1 MVNPTGSKIAQRT
14 FEGCPPKF
22 AGRSREAGGNAGPR
36 WMVAAA
42 WPVTVGGN
50 RTRLMAGSF
59 PRFCVAVLGFF
70 CVRALVSCRSGPS
83 LGVGLGVGRRLVRC
97 LLLGRLLV
105 GLARLGV
112 LVGGL

>member
-22 AGRSREAGGNAGPR
+22 AGRSREASGNAGPR

-59 PRFCVAVLGFF
+59 PCFLCGCF
-70 CVRALVSCRSGPS
+70 
-83 LGVGLGVGRRLVRC
+83 
-97 LLLGRLLV
+97 
-105 GLARLGV
+105 GV
-112 LVGGL
+112 LSFALEPYLVAEVVPA

>member
-22 AGRSREAGGNAGPR
+22 AASGNAGPR

-59 PRFCVAVLGFF
+59 PRFVFEACF
-70 CVRALVSCRSGPS
+70 CVSGLVSCRSGPS

-97 LLLGRLLV
+97 LPLGRLLV
-105 GLARLGV
+105 GFVRLGV

>member
-22 AGRSREAGGNAGPR
+22 AGRSREASGNAGSR

-59 PRFCVAVLGFF
+59 PRLLFEACFCVSG
-70 CVRALVSCRSGPS
+70 LVSCRSGPS
-83 LGVGLGVGRRLVRC
+83 LGVGLGVGRLLVRC
-97 LLLGRLLV
+97 LVLGCLLV
-105 GLARLGV
+105 GFARLGV

>member
-22 AGRSREAGGNAGPR
+22 AGRSREASGNAGSR

-59 PRFCVAVLGFF
+59 PRLLFEACFCVSG
-70 CVRALVSCRSGPS
+70 LVSCRSGPS

-97 LLLGRLLV
+97 LLLGRLQV

>member
-22 AGRSREAGGNAGPR
+22 AGRSREASGNAGPR

-59 PRFCVAVLGFF
+59 PRFVFGACF
-70 CVRALVSCRSGPS
+70 CVGGLFSCRSGPS
-83 LGVGLGVGRRLVRC
+83 LGVGLWVGRLLVQC
-97 LLLGRLLV
+97 LPLGRLLV
-105 GLARLGV
+105 GFARLGV

>member
-42 WPVTVGGN
+42 WPVTVGG
-50 RTRLMAGSF
+50 
-59 PRFCVAVLGFF
+59 
-70 CVRALVSCRSGPS
+70 
-83 LGVGLGVGRRLVRC
+83 
-97 LLLGRLLV
+97 
-105 GLARLGV
+105 
-112 LVGGL
+112 

>member
-59 PRFCVAVLGFF
+59 PRFFVWGFVLAGWLVAEV
-70 CVRALVSCRSGPS
+70 VPA
-83 LGVGLGVGRRLVRC
+83 
-97 LLLGRLLV
+97 
-105 GLARLGV
+105 
-112 LVGGL
+112 

>member
-1 MVNPTGSKIAQRT
+1 MVNPTGSKITQRT

-22 AGRSREAGGNAGPR
+22 AGRSREASGNAGSR

-59 PRFCVAVLGFF
+59 PRFVLGACF
-70 CVRALVSCRSGPS
+70 CVGGLFSCRSGPS
-83 LGVGLGVGRRLVRC
+83 LGVGLGVGRLLVRC

-105 GLARLGV
+105 GFARLGV

>member
-22 AGRSREAGGNAGPR
+22 AGRSREASGNAGPR

-59 PRFCVAVLGFF
+59 PRFCVAVLGF
-70 CVRALVSCRSGPS
+70 CVRDLVSCRSGPS
-83 LGVGLGVGRRLVRC
+83 LGVGLWVGRLLVQC
-97 LLLGRLLV
+97 LPLGRLLV
-105 GLARLGV
+105 GFARLGV